1 MERDLGAAPDFRD
14 VPDDWQATAKTAMP
28 AWISCTMRSP
38 SGRATTWS
46 MAAPDQAPACSLTPS
61 DVTDNETGTV
71 AVSARA
77 RAMA

>member
-1 MERDLGAAPDFRD
+1 MERDIGADPDFRD
-14 VPDDWQATAKTAMP
+14 VPDDWQAAAKAAMP
-28 AWISCTMRSP
+28 AWISSARRSP
-38 SGRATTWS
+38 PGRATTWS
-46 MAAPDQAPACSLTPS
+46 MAPPDQAPACSLTPS